1 MLKRIHRQIIYAGCA
16 ILFAIMTFPQESRPV
31 EDPLISEWSDFAG
44 KPECKKLLQWLRCQ
58 ARAHITGMI
67 CGTRFDVAT
76 PGYFGSLG
84 MFVTLKKGNR
94 VRGCFGA
101 FSHSGID
108 AGSLLSDYLA
118 GALTRDPRYHP
129 LDISEL
135 NETRIIVTITTQP
148 YPVNDILSVDV
159 RHYGITLQCGNEYIV
174 FVPAEIKNTSYI
186 EKIMKN
192 SICQI
197 STFRAV
203 TLE

>member
-1 MLKRIHRQIIYAGCA
+1 MRMRINRQIIYAGCA
-16 ILFAIMTFPQESRPV
+16 ILLAVLAFPQESRPV
-31 EDPLISEWSDFAG
+31 EDPLLSEWSDFSG

-58 ARAHITGMI
+58 AKARLTGTM
-67 CGTRFDVAT
+67 CGTRFDAVT

-135 NETRIIVTITTQP
+135 NETRIIVTITSQP
-148 YPVNDILSVDV
+148 YPVNDISSIDIL
-159 RHYGITLQCGNEYIV
+159 HYGIALQCGNENIV
-174 FVPAEIKNTSYI
+174 FVPAEIKNTLYI
-186 EKIMKN
+186 EKTMKD

-197 STFRAV
+197 SIFRAV